1 MGNSK
6 VIWTA
11 GLSLIIGLYAMG
23 IKTAEQN
30 SLSSTVHY
38 ANAVNLEELGK
49 TGVQMAMDELS
60 SVYFRSLS
68 KDWYTKVFA
77 GDTIRYLIKHSDA
90 VSKATVEVKVSSNG
104 ASMVLVATAEK
115 IANSCPDCWPAVTRS
130 RWALLKTYASVM

>member
-60 SVYFRSLS
+60 SVYFRTLS

-77 GDTIRYLIKHSDA
+77 GDTIRYLINHSDA
-90 VSKATVEVKVSSNG
+90 VSKATVTVKVSSNG
-104 ASMVLVATAEK
+104 ASMVLVATTEK
-115 IANSCPDCWPAVTRS
+115 IANNCPGCWPAVTRS
-130 RWALLKTYASVM
+130 RWALRKTYSSVM

>member
-38 ANAVNLEELGK
+38 ANAVNLEELAK

-60 SVYFRSLS
+60 SVYFRSLRS
-68 KDWYTKVFA
+68 SYTKVVG
-77 GDTIRYLIKHSDA
+77 GDTVKYWITTSDY
-90 VSKATVEVKVSSNG
+90 VSKATVTVEVSSNG
-104 ASMVLVATAEK
+104 ASMVLVATTEK
-115 IANSCPDCWPAVTRS
+115 IANSCPGCWPAVTRS
-130 RWALLKTYASVM
+130 RWALKKTYASVM